1 MLDIYALVPEYME
14 LYRLGW
20 KSTPEDTFT
29 KTYSLFEF
37 IDFNFFYFLSLN
49 KVWVNKWKELRF
61 TECNLLIY
69 KSGMS

>member
-37 IDFNFFYFLSLN
+37 IDFNFFYFL
-49 KVWVNKWKELRF
+49 
-61 TECNLLIY
+61 
-69 KSGMS
+69 